1 MGHSL
6 AVGFVYGQ
14 NDKIKVKT
22 RGKGRVEE
30 HVWSLPRWVAA
41 VKRRRRRRR
50 KEKKRRKRDTA
61 ESGDNFKRCEEHGGE
76 NSVG

>member
-30 HVWSLPRWVAA
+30 HVWSLPQWVAA
-41 VKRRRRRRR
+41 VKR
-50 KEKKRRKRDTA
+50 KKKKRKRDTA
-61 ESGDNFKRCEEHGGE
+61 ESGDNFKRCEEHVGE